1 MSLKSTKTTAASET
15 YLDDETTWDSLNLDP
30 RLLQAIDKLG
40 FENPTLIQSSAIP
53 LALEEKRD
61 IIAKASTGS
70 GKTAAYAIP
79 IIQNI
84 MVQGSQLGTQSVVLV
99 PTRELS
105 NQVYQFMEQLI
116 KFSNNKIGILN
127 LSSNYSDQVLKSLLI
142 NKPEII
148 ISTPSKL
155 IQTLEAHEG
164 KDIIDLS
171 TVKNLTIDEV
181 DLILSFG
188 YKDDLQKLESY
199 LPVKKNLQTFLMSA
213 TVNDDLN
220 ELKAKFCTKP
230 AILKLDDDQS
240 NNNKLVQ
247 FYAKTTEFDKFLL
260 SYVIF
265 KLNLIKGKTIVFV
278 NNIDRGYRLKLFLE
292 QFGIRCCIL
301 NSELPINSRLHIV
314 EEFNKNVYH
323 LLIATDD
330 ISVEKEEV
338 DEVDEGEEEHEDA
351 DADEEKKQQNNN
363 NNNNNNND
371 NNKEHKEV
379 LKKNEKN
386 KKHSS
391 KKDKEYGVSRG
402 VDFRNVACVLNFD
415 LPTTS
420 KSYVHRVGRTAR
432 AGKSG
437 MALSFVIPEKE
448 VGKHKTA
455 SLKSAKKDEKV
466 LNRIVKQQQKN
477 GFEIKPYQF
486 DMKQVEGF
494 RYRADDA
501 FRAVTQT
508 AIREARVKELKNE
521 LINSEKL
528 KRFFQ
533 ENPRDLA
540 SLRHDKELHPARV
553 QAHLKRTPQ
562 YLLPESA
569 RLDVKNLG
577 FIPFHKNK
585 VGKYRKKSKGT
596 KKRDPLKSFKK

>member
-1 MSLKSTKTTAASET
+1 MSTTTAASST
-15 YLDDETTWDSLNLDP
+15 YLDEDTTWKSLNLDP
-30 RLLQAIDKLG
+30 RLLQAIDQLG

-79 IIQNI
+79 IIQNLLLDNTSPGI
-84 MVQGSQLGTQSVVLV
+84 KSIVLV

-105 NQVYQFMEQLI
+105 NQVFQFMEQLI
-116 KFSNNKIGILN
+116 KHSNKKVGILN
-127 LSSNYSDQVLKSLLI
+127 LSSSYSDQVLNSLLA

-148 ISTPSKL
+148 ISTPNKL
-155 IQTLEAHEG
+155 IQILEMNDE
-164 KDIIDLS
+164 KSPLDLS
-171 TVKNLTIDEV
+171 SVRNLTIDEV

-188 YKDDLQKLESY
+188 YLEDLTKLESY

-213 TVNDDLN
+213 TINDDIN
-220 ELKAKFCTKP
+220 ELKTKFCTKP
-230 AILKLDDDQS
+230 AILKLDDEQS
-240 NNNKLVQ
+240 SNDKLVQ

-323 LLIATDD
+323 LLIATDE
-330 ISVEKEEV
+330 ISVEKEEGDD
-338 DEVDEGEEEHEDA
+338 DELEEGKVEQKEMKPKS
-351 DADEEKKQQNNN
+351 KK
-363 NNNNNNND
+363 
-371 NNKEHKEV
+371 
-379 LKKNEKN
+379 
-386 KKHSS
+386 S

-402 VDFRNVACVLNFD
+402 VDFKNVACVLNFD

-420 KSYVHRVGRTAR
+420 KAYVHRIGRTAR

-437 MALSFVIPEKE
+437 MALSFVIPLNE

-455 SLKSAKKDEKV
+455 TLPTAKKDEKI
-466 LNRIVKQQQKN
+466 LSRIVKQQEKN

-533 ENPRDLA
+533 ENPQNLA

-553 QAHLKRTPQ
+553 QAHLKNLPE

-569 RLDVKNLG
+569 RSDVKNIG
-577 FIPFHKNK
+577 FVPFHNKNK
-585 VGKYRKKSKGT
+585 VNKYRKKGKSK
-596 KKRDPLKSFKK
+596 KKLDPLKTFKK

>member
-1 MSLKSTKTTAASET
+1 MSTTTAASST
-15 YLDDETTWDSLNLDP
+15 YLDEDTTWKSLNLDP
-30 RLLQAIDKLG
+30 RLLQAIDQLG
-40 FENPTLIQSSAIP
+40 FSNPTLIQSSAIP

-79 IIQNI
+79 IIQNLLLDNSSPGI
-84 MVQGSQLGTQSVVLV
+84 KSIVLV

-105 NQVYQFMEQLI
+105 NQVFQFMEQLI
-116 KFSNNKIGILN
+116 KHSNKKVGILN
-127 LSSNYSDQVLKSLLI
+127 LSSSYSDQVLNSLLA

-148 ISTPSKL
+148 ISTPNKL
-155 IQTLEAHEG
+155 IQILEMNDE
-164 KDIIDLS
+164 KSPIDLS
-171 TVKNLTIDEV
+171 SVRNLTIDEV

-188 YKDDLQKLESY
+188 YLEDLTKLESY

-213 TVNDDLN
+213 TINDDIN
-220 ELKAKFCTKP
+220 ELKTKFCTKP
-230 AILKLDDDQS
+230 AILKLDDEQS
-240 NNNKLVQ
+240 SNDKLVQ

-323 LLIATDD
+323 LLIATDE
-330 ISVEKEEV
+330 ISVEKEEGDD
-338 DEVDEGEEEHEDA
+338 DELEEGKLEQKETKPKS
-351 DADEEKKQQNNN
+351 KK
-363 NNNNNNND
+363 
-371 NNKEHKEV
+371 
-379 LKKNEKN
+379 
-386 KKHSS
+386 S

-402 VDFRNVACVLNFD
+402 VDFKNVACVLNFD

-420 KSYVHRVGRTAR
+420 KAYVHRIGRTAR

-437 MALSFVIPEKE
+437 MALSFVIPLNE

-455 SLKSAKKDEKV
+455 TLLTAKKDEKI
-466 LNRIVKQQQKN
+466 LSRIVKQQEKN

-533 ENPRDLA
+533 ENPQNLA

-553 QAHLKRTPQ
+553 QAHLKNLPE

-569 RLDVKNLG
+569 RSDVKNIG
-577 FIPFHKNK
+577 FVPFHNKNK
-585 VGKYRKKSKGT
+585 VNKYRKKGKSK
-596 KKRDPLKSFKK
+596 KKLDPLKTFKK

>member
-1 MSLKSTKTTAASET
+1 MSTTTAASST
-15 YLDDETTWDSLNLDP
+15 YLDEDTTWKSLNLDP
-30 RLLQAIDKLG
+30 RLLQAIDQLG

-79 IIQNI
+79 IIQNLLLDNTSPGI
-84 MVQGSQLGTQSVVLV
+84 KSIVLV

-105 NQVYQFMEQLI
+105 NQVFQFMEQLI
-116 KFSNNKIGILN
+116 KHSNKKVGILN
-127 LSSNYSDQVLKSLLI
+127 LSSSYSDQVLNSLLA

-148 ISTPSKL
+148 ISTPNKL
-155 IQTLEAHEG
+155 IQILEMNDE
-164 KDIIDLS
+164 KSPLDLS
-171 TVKNLTIDEV
+171 SVRNLTIDEV

-188 YKDDLQKLESY
+188 YLEDLTKLESY

-213 TVNDDLN
+213 TINDDIN
-220 ELKAKFCTKP
+220 ELKTKFCTKP
-230 AILKLDDDQS
+230 AILKLDDEQS
-240 NNNKLVQ
+240 SNDKLVQ

-323 LLIATDD
+323 LLIATDE
-330 ISVEKEEV
+330 ISVEKEEGDD
-338 DEVDEGEEEHEDA
+338 DELEEGKVEQKEMKPKS
-351 DADEEKKQQNNN
+351 KK
-363 NNNNNNND
+363 
-371 NNKEHKEV
+371 
-379 LKKNEKN
+379 
-386 KKHSS
+386 S

-402 VDFRNVACVLNFD
+402 VDFKNVACVLNFD

-420 KSYVHRVGRTAR
+420 KAYVHRIGRTAR

-437 MALSFVIPEKE
+437 MALSFVIPLNE

-455 SLKSAKKDEKV
+455 TLLTAKKDEKI
-466 LNRIVKQQQKN
+466 LSRIVKQQEKN

-533 ENPRDLA
+533 ENPQNLA

-553 QAHLKRTPQ
+553 QAHLKNLPE

-569 RLDVKNLG
+569 RSDVKNIG
-577 FIPFHKNK
+577 FVPFHNKNK
-585 VGKYRKKSKGT
+585 VNKYRKKGKSK
-596 KKRDPLKSFKK
+596 KKLDPLKTFKK

>member
-1 MSLKSTKTTAASET
+1 MMSTTTAASST
-15 YLDDETTWDSLNLDP
+15 YLDEDTTWKSLNLDP
-30 RLLQAIDKLG
+30 RLLQAIDQLG
-40 FENPTLIQSSAIP
+40 FQNPTLIQSSAIP

-79 IIQNI
+79 IIQN
-84 MVQGSQLGTQSVVLV
+84 LLLDGTSPGIKSIVLV

-105 NQVYQFMEQLI
+105 NQVFQFMEKLI
-116 KFSNNKIGILN
+116 KHSSKKIGILN
-127 LSSNYSDQVLKSLLI
+127 LSSSYSDQVLNSLLA

-155 IQTLEAHEG
+155 VQILEMHDE
-164 KDIIDLS
+164 KSPIDLS
-171 TVKNLTIDEV
+171 SVRNLTIDEV

-188 YKDDLQKLESY
+188 YLEDLAKLESY

-213 TVNDDLN
+213 TINDDIN
-220 ELKAKFCTKP
+220 ELKTKFCTKP
-230 AILKLDDDQS
+230 AILKLDDEKSS
-240 NNNKLVQ
+240 NDKLVQ

-323 LLIATDD
+323 LLIATDE
-330 ISVEKEEV
+330 ISIEKEDGEL
-338 DEVDEGEEEHEDA
+338 EEGKSA
-351 DADEEKKQQNNN
+351 PKEEKPKS
-363 NNNNNNND
+363 
-371 NNKEHKEV
+371 
-379 LKKNEKN
+379 KK
-386 KKHSS
+386 S

-402 VDFRNVACVLNFD
+402 VDFKNVACVLNFD

-420 KSYVHRVGRTAR
+420 KAYVHRIGRTAR

-437 MALSFVIPEKE
+437 MALSFVIPLNE

-455 SLKSAKKDEKV
+455 TLATAKRDEKI
-466 LNRIVKQQQKN
+466 LNKIVKQQEKN
-477 GFEIKPYQF
+477 GFDIKPYQF

-533 ENPRDLA
+533 ENPQNLA
-540 SLRHDKELHPARV
+540 TLRHDKELHPARV
-553 QAHLKRTPQ
+553 QAHLKNLPE

-569 RLDVKNLG
+569 RSDVKNIG
-577 FIPFHKNK
+577 FVPFHKNK
-585 VGKYRKKSKGT
+585 VNKYRKKGKSKR
-596 KKRDPLKSFKK
+596 KQDPLKTFKK

>member
-1 MSLKSTKTTAASET
+1 MSTTTAASST
-15 YLDDETTWDSLNLDP
+15 YLDEDTTWKSLNLDP
-30 RLLQAIDKLG
+30 RLLQAIDQLG

-79 IIQNI
+79 VIQNLLLDNSGPGVKSI
-84 MVQGSQLGTQSVVLV
+84 ILV

-105 NQVYQFMEQLI
+105 NQVFQFMEQLI
-116 KFSNNKIGILN
+116 KHSNKKIGILN
-127 LSSNYSDQVLKSLLI
+127 LSSSYSDQVLNSLLA

-148 ISTPSKL
+148 ISTPNKL
-155 IQTLEAHEG
+155 IQILEMNDE
-164 KDIIDLS
+164 KIPIDLS
-171 TVKNLTIDEV
+171 SVRNLTIDEV

-188 YKDDLQKLESY
+188 YLEDLAKLESY

-213 TVNDDLN
+213 TINDDIN
-220 ELKAKFCTKP
+220 ELKTKFCTKP
-230 AILKLDDDQS
+230 AILKLDDEQS
-240 NNNKLVQ
+240 SNDKLVQ

-323 LLIATDD
+323 LLIATDE
-330 ISVEKEEV
+330 ISVEK
-338 DEVDEGEEEHEDA
+338 DEGENDVEEGKSA
-351 DADEEKKQQNNN
+351 QKEETKSKR
-363 NNNNNNND
+363 
-371 NNKEHKEV
+371 
-379 LKKNEKN
+379 
-386 KKHSS
+386 S

-402 VDFRNVACVLNFD
+402 VDFKNVACVLNFD

-420 KSYVHRVGRTAR
+420 KAYVHRIGRTAR

-437 MALSFVIPEKE
+437 MALSFVIPLKE

-455 SLKSAKKDEKV
+455 TLSTAKRDEKI
-466 LNRIVKQQQKN
+466 LSKIVKQQEKN

-533 ENPRDLA
+533 ENPQNLA

-553 QAHLKRTPQ
+553 QAHLKNLPE

-569 RLDVKNLG
+569 RSDVKNIG
-577 FIPFHKNK
+577 FVPFHNKNK
-585 VGKYRKKSKGT
+585 VNKYRKKGKSKR
-596 KKRDPLKSFKK
+596 KQDPLKTFKK

>member
-1 MSLKSTKTTAASET
+1 MSTTTAASST
-15 YLDDETTWDSLNLDP
+15 YVDEDTTWKSLNLDP
-30 RLLQAIDKLG
+30 RLLQAIDQLG

-53 LALEEKRD
+53 LALDEKRD

-79 IIQNI
+79 IIQNLLLEDSGPGI
-84 MVQGSQLGTQSVVLV
+84 KSVVLV

-116 KFSNNKIGILN
+116 RHSNKKIGILN
-127 LSSNYSDQVLKSLLI
+127 LSSSYSDQVLNSLLA
-142 NKPEII
+142 NRPEII

-155 IQTLEAHEG
+155 IQILEMNDE
-164 KDIIDLS
+164 KSPIDLS
-171 TVKNLTIDEV
+171 TVRNLTIDEV

-188 YKDDLQKLESY
+188 YLEDLAKLESY

-213 TVNDDLN
+213 TLNDDIN
-220 ELKAKFCTKP
+220 ELKTKFCTKP
-230 AILKLDDDQS
+230 AILKLDDEQS
-240 NNNKLVQ
+240 SNDKLVQ

-278 NNIDRGYRLKLFLE
+278 NSIDRGYRLKLFLE

-323 LLIATDD
+323 LLIATDE
-330 ISVEKEEV
+330 ISVERE
-338 DEVDEGEEEHEDA
+338 EGEIVEEGKSA
-351 DADEEKKQQNNN
+351 DKEAKSKSKK
-363 NNNNNNND
+363 
-371 NNKEHKEV
+371 
-379 LKKNEKN
+379 
-386 KKHSS
+386 S

-402 VDFRNVACVLNFD
+402 VDFKNVACVLNFD

-420 KSYVHRVGRTAR
+420 KAYVHRIGRTAR

-437 MALSFVIPEKE
+437 MALSFVIPVKE

-455 SLKSAKKDEKV
+455 TLPTAKKDEKV
-466 LNRIVKQQQKN
+466 LSRIIKQQEKN

-533 ENPRDLA
+533 ENPQNLA

-553 QAHLKRTPQ
+553 QAHLRNLPE

-569 RLDVKNLG
+569 RSDVKNIG
-577 FIPFHKNK
+577 FVPFHKNK
-585 VGKYRKKSKGT
+585 VNKHRKKGKPRR
-596 KKRDPLKSFKK
+596 KQDPLKTFKK

>member
-1 MSLKSTKTTAASET
+1 MSTTTAASST
-15 YLDDETTWDSLNLDP
+15 YLDEDTTWKSLNLDP
-30 RLLQAIDKLG
+30 RLLQAIDQLG
-40 FENPTLIQSSAIP
+40 FSNPTLIQSSAIP

-79 IIQNI
+79 IIQNLLLDNSSPGI
-84 MVQGSQLGTQSVVLV
+84 KSIVLV

-105 NQVYQFMEQLI
+105 NQVFQFMEQLI
-116 KFSNNKIGILN
+116 KHSNKKVGILN
-127 LSSNYSDQVLKSLLI
+127 LSSSYSDQVLNSLLA

-148 ISTPSKL
+148 ISTPNKL
-155 IQTLEAHEG
+155 IQILEMNDE
-164 KDIIDLS
+164 KSPIDLS
-171 TVKNLTIDEV
+171 SVRNLTIDEV

-188 YKDDLQKLESY
+188 YLEDLTKLESY

-213 TVNDDLN
+213 TINDDIN
-220 ELKAKFCTKP
+220 ELKTKFCTKP
-230 AILKLDDDQS
+230 AILKLDDEQS
-240 NNNKLVQ
+240 SNDKLVQ

-323 LLIATDD
+323 LLIATDE
-330 ISVEKEEV
+330 ISVEKEEG
-338 DEVDEGEEEHEDA
+338 DDDDLEEG
-351 DADEEKKQQNNN
+351 KKVEQ
-363 NNNNNNND
+363 
-371 NNKEHKEV
+371 KETKSKS
-379 LKKNEKN
+379 KK
-386 KKHSS
+386 S

-402 VDFRNVACVLNFD
+402 VDFKNVACVLNFD

-420 KSYVHRVGRTAR
+420 KAYVHRIGRTAR

-437 MALSFVIPEKE
+437 MALSFVIPLNE

-455 SLKSAKKDEKV
+455 TLPTAKKDEKI
-466 LNRIVKQQQKN
+466 LNRIVKQQEKN

-533 ENPRDLA
+533 ENPQNLA

-553 QAHLKRTPQ
+553 QAHLKNLPE

-569 RLDVKNLG
+569 RSDVKNIG
-577 FIPFHKNK
+577 FVPFHNKNK
-585 VGKYRKKSKGT
+585 VNKYRKKGKSK
-596 KKRDPLKSFKK
+596 KKLDPLKTFKK

>member
-1 MSLKSTKTTAASET
+1 MSTTTAASST
-15 YLDDETTWDSLNLDP
+15 YVDEDTTWKSLNLDP

-70 GKTAAYAIP
+70 GKTAAYALP
-79 IIQNI
+79 IIQNLLLDN
-84 MVQGSQLGTQSVVLV
+84 LGPGIKSVVFV

-105 NQVYQFMEQLI
+105 NQVFQFMEQLI
-116 KFSNNKIGILN
+116 KHSNKKIGILN
-127 LSSNYSDQVLKSLLI
+127 LSSSYSDQVLNSLLA

-148 ISTPSKL
+148 ISTPNKL
-155 IQTLEAHEG
+155 IQVLEMNDE
-164 KDIIDLS
+164 KKSPIDLS
-171 TVKNLTIDEV
+171 SVRNLTIDEV

-188 YKDDLQKLESY
+188 YLEDLAKLESY

-213 TVNDDLN
+213 TINDDIN
-220 ELKAKFCTKP
+220 ELKTKFCTRP
-230 AILKLDDDQS
+230 AILKLDDEQS
-240 NNNKLVQ
+240 NNDKLVQ

-323 LLIATDD
+323 LLIATDE
-330 ISVEKEEV
+330 ISVEK
-338 DEVDEGEEEHEDA
+338 DEGE
-351 DADEEKKQQNNN
+351 
-363 NNNNNNND
+363 ND
-371 NNKEHKEV
+371 NEDGKSSQKVVDNPKA
-379 LKKNEKN
+379 KK
-386 KKHSS
+386 S

-402 VDFRNVACVLNFD
+402 VDFKNVACVLNFD

-420 KSYVHRVGRTAR
+420 KAYVHRIGRTAR

-437 MALSFVIPEKE
+437 MALSFVVASKE

-455 SLKSAKKDEKV
+455 TLSTAKRDEKI
-466 LNRIVKQQQKN
+466 LSRIVKQQEKN

-533 ENPRDLA
+533 ENPQNLA

-553 QAHLKRTPQ
+553 QAHLKNLPE

-569 RLDVKNLG
+569 RSDVKNIG
-577 FIPFHKNK
+577 FVPFHNKNK
-585 VGKYRKKSKGT
+585 VNKYRKKGKP
-596 KKRDPLKSFKK
+596 KRKQDPLKSFKK